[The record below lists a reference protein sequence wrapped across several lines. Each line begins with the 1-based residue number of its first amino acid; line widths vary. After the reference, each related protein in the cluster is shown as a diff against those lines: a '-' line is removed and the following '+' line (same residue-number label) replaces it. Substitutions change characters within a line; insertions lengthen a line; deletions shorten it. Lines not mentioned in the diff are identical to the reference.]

1 MRVQSVRKKF
11 FPQLIQPVRDLAIM
25 RAKQWRDSHYPLVDH
40 FINSNNFFSS
50 VCIDIFRRKLMLIT
64 LGTERVKGCICIS
77 IPTHVIPPCVALRE
91 PLVIPGTLS
100 RTTDC
105 TILVPNQLRRFR
117 SHQVPVL
124 FCSLGQRKLVWERGS
139 DCTVFRAETMCCNM

>member
-1 MRVQSVRKKF
+1 MRNQSERKKF
-11 FPQLIQPVRDLAIM
+11 FPLLIQPVSDLAIM

-40 FINSNNFFSS
+40 FINSNNFFSLL
-50 VCIDIFRRKLMLIT
+50 CIDIFRRKLMLIT
-64 LGTERVKGCICIS
+64 FRTERVKGCICIS
-77 IPTHVIPPCVALRE
+77 IPIHVIPPCVALRE

-117 SHQVPVL
+117 SLQVPVL
-124 FCSLGQRKLVWERGS
+124 LCSLGQRKLVWERGS

>member
-1 MRVQSVRKKF
+1 MRVQSVRKIF
-11 FPQLIQPVRDLAIM
+11 FPRLILPVSDLATM

-40 FINSNNFFSS
+40 FINSSNFFSS

-105 TILVPNQLRRFR
+105 TIFVPN
-117 SHQVPVL
+117 
-124 FCSLGQRKLVWERGS
+124 
-139 DCTVFRAETMCCNM
+139 